1 MGGGSDLQ
9 RLSGGENVVLG
20 AVTGV
25 LAKSCNY
32 PFLVWKNTL
41 QQGLKLSTTWTS
53 ASGAVNPAL
62 VYRGLPMACLNLG
75 GANAVQFAT
84 TGIFQKLLAGADMSP
99 DTVQV
104 GGAFLGGAA
113 SGIPCS
119 IWELCMIQQQRF
131 GGSTL
136 GTPARIATE
145 YGIGSFGRGSIMTI
159 ARESMFTM
167 CMLGITPL
175 IQTKLVDASGWEKN
189 KALAAGSLTG
199 ALLAGVITHPMDTIK
214 SCMQGDMDRKK
225 YVAS

>member
-53 ASGAVNPAL
+53 ASGTVNPAL

-84 TGIFQKLLAGADMSP
+84 TGIFQKVSVPL
-99 DTVQV
+99 V
-104 GGAFLGGAA
+104 
-113 SGIPCS
+113 
-119 IWELCMIQQQRF
+119 
-131 GGSTL
+131 
-136 GTPARIATE
+136 
-145 YGIGSFGRGSIMTI
+145 YG
-159 ARESMFTM
+159 
-167 CMLGITPL
+167 
-175 IQTKLVDASGWEKN
+175 
-189 KALAAGSLTG
+189 
-199 ALLAGVITHPMDTIK
+199 
-214 SCMQGDMDRKK
+214 
-225 YVAS
+225 